1 MLLEQRGVRVRDF
14 RAARRFYVAIAGALG
29 LVIIDVSPTS
39 FLIGRAAAS
48 PVPILRVA
56 GRPRGKDEEAAPVH
70 FAFTAPDSEAVER
83 FHRAAIAAGGAD
95 SGAPGMRG
103 DGYSALAVD
112 PDGNVIEVGLR
123 G

>member
-1 MLLEQRGVRVRDF
+1 MLLEQFGVRVRDL

-39 FLIGRAAAS
+39 FMIGRAAAK
-48 PVPILRVA
+48 PVPILRIA
-56 GRPRGKDEEAAPVH
+56 GGPRSDEEDGAPVH
-70 FAFTAPDSEAVER
+70 FAFTASDPDSVDR
-83 FHRAAIAAGGAD
+83 FHRAAIAAGGTD
-95 SGAPGMRG
+95 NGGPGIRG
-103 DGYSALAVD
+103 DGYSALAID